1 MGVHHPRVCS
11 FIISGRRNQPRP
23 ALLTRSPVSLG
34 PHVSAG
40 RPVPQERAQLP
51 SVDWNLLHMGH
62 GVCVCV
68 ACVYA
73 SAVVSCGMCVWGVRH
88 VQVCARVRGA
98 CVCVMGVLR
107 ETRGSPVGQERKERR
122 RMRATGNSEP
132 CRFRSPKFT
141 PFAAKREKSQ
151 CLPLTSGKG
160 STAALWSSLR
170 SPAGDRG
177 GRRAVFAAAAV
188 AEPPRTVTCS
198 APEYGMRVGLQ
209 WPGTS
214 SSAQGRSPAVCAGWG
229 VRGRNGLRV
238 CGSCGEWRGLGRSQG
253 AHRVP
258 LNDHGHVPSSA
269 AQPAVSPLPHLPLDV
284 GGLRG
289 EVHIPGFPGHPRRE
303 LCLQPA
309 ISLFLMDVRLA
320 GGHTKGR
327 DLTRFLAW
335 DRYRPPQLS
344 LALGSRAQA
353 ATGSGLGPPG

>member
-1 MGVHHPRVCS
+1 
-11 FIISGRRNQPRP
+11 
-23 ALLTRSPVSLG
+23 
-34 PHVSAG
+34 
-40 RPVPQERAQLP
+40 
-51 SVDWNLLHMGH
+51 
-62 GVCVCV
+62 
-68 ACVYA
+68 
-73 SAVVSCGMCVWGVRH
+73 
-88 VQVCARVRGA
+88 
-98 CVCVMGVLR
+98 
-107 ETRGSPVGQERKERR
+107 
-122 RMRATGNSEP
+122 MRATGNSKP
-132 CRFRSPKFT
+132 CRFRGPEFT

-151 CLPLTSGKG
+151 CLPLTSGQG

-214 SSAQGRSPAVCAGWG
+214 GSAQGRSPAVCAGWG
-229 VRGRNGLRV
+229 MRGRNGLRV

-353 ATGSGLGPPG
+353 ATGSGLGPPGGDAPALVTGSLQTEVLMQELDPAVHLATVRDAMRASPKPDCSGRQPLPPKTTSLESALACPLGPCVQPRWKGGKPIPGAPEDHGSRLHHRPGLQLRSDSD